1 MSKGISPLP
10 TKRPLTRFR
19 DIVEN
24 GRAILEYTLEMDFQA
39 YSGSKITRDACERCF
54 ARISEASVK
63 LGAIAEELFPKH
75 NWPAM
80 RGLGNML
87 RHDYDAI
94 LDQTIW
100 TAVTDRLPSLIIELE
115 TFLAKYPEDQETL

>member
-1 MSKGISPLP
+1 
-10 TKRPLTRFR
+10 
-19 DIVEN
+19 VEN
-24 GRAILEYTLEMDFQA
+24 GQAILEYTLGMDFDS
-39 YSGSKITRDACERCF
+39 YLRSNITRDACERCF

-63 LGAIAEELFPKH
+63 LGPVAQELFPKH

-80 RGLGNML
+80 RGLGHML

-100 TAVTDRLPSLIIELE
+100 TAVTDRLPSLIVKLE